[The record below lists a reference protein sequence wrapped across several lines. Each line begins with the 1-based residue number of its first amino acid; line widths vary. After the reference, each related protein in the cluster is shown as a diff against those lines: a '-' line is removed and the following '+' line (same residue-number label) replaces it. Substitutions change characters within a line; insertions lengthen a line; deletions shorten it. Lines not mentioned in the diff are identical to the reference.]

1 MVFKYYIF
9 SSSKTNSK
17 QQSVSPDDGLDQL
30 LVDVHVLL
38 RGAGVE
44 EHQAGN
50 RGQTKSSTKG
60 STVFHLGKQITAS
73 TSSSI
78 LDDLCSPWPSRTCQ
92 AGAGS
97 LLEVLSS
104 LYAGILGG
112 RRPDQVFNVTP
123 SDNYA
128 GDDDSST
135 STGKACGGNIRNSGF
150 KSLRSTR
157 AMVSVSPWSRKRQR
171 QVSSTMDSTRTRCHS
186 EAA

>member
-1 MVFKYYIF
+1 MVLSNIF

-60 STVFHLGKQITAS
+60 STVFHLGKQISAP

-78 LDDLCSPWPSRTCQ
+78 LDDLCSPWPSTTCQ

-97 LLEVLSS
+97 LLEALSS
-104 LYAGILGG
+104 LSAGILGG

-123 SDNYA
+123 SDDYA
-128 GDDDSST
+128 GDESST
-135 STGKACGGNIRNSGF
+135 STGKACGGSIRNSGF
-150 KSLRSTR
+150 KSLRSAR

-171 QVSSTMDSTRTRCHS
+171 QVLSTMDSTRTRCHS